1 MPHNYAFK
9 KLEKLWDHLNL
20 PDEGPIEQINA
31 KERFKS
37 REVIFENAQNN
48 KGMYEPTAQKWAYAL
63 FKHTREL
70 KNSDAREALESTLTK
85 HEENNTA
92 DVLIQFTH
100 QKSFCG
106 EIIENLL
113 DFSEHSSGRMSNVNK
128 SEAMTTAE
136 YTWLHVFKD
145 SFKIEDF
152 DFLFGFRNLPK
163 SLEII
168 SKPSSAKAFQ
178 NNNGNNSKSSQSD
191 LDLIREKWSPKFE
204 SNFDTILRIT
214 GKYLLYRSHDVKLP
228 NKDENY
234 DIEYGW
240 FGTQKIRIIPVSI
253 EEEDDCLKWYDI
265 YPSQEHGVDETIGII
280 SEADDKKFDLF
291 GVDKEASEPHKFFGR
306 FKPIRNDET
315 TGAIFAN
322 DRDEDGGLESYRF
335 WLKKVSENDYQ
346 ELVDHIIELSQ
357 FFKTKQN
364 TTKDKNKKYNTDNKI
379 FSSVASLLK
388 QHERELVHYLFIP
401 SGFDPDQLRS
411 EGVVRDI
418 TYDVVRKPMKTY

>member
-70 KNSDAREALESTLTK
+70 KNSDARDALESTLTK

-163 SLEII
+163 SNETTFPAAPIQTL
-168 SKPSSAKAFQ
+168 Q
-178 NNNGNNSKSSQSD
+178 NNDGKNSKSRKSD
-191 LDLIREKWSPKFE
+191 LELIREQWSPTFE
-204 SNFDTILRIT
+204 SNFDTILKIS
-214 GKYLLYRSHDVKLP
+214 GKYLLYRSHDVTVP
-228 NKDENY
+228 DENENY
-234 DIEYGW
+234 DIDYGW
-240 FGTQKIRIIPVSI
+240 FGTQKLRIIPVSI
-253 EEEDDCLKWYDI
+253 EEEQDCLKWYDI
-265 YPSQEHGVDETIGII
+265 YPDPGIFLHISTGIVVESQDAKYDIYGI
-280 SEADDKKFDLF
+280 
-291 GVDKEASEPHKFFGR
+291 DKEGEHQLKFFGR
-306 FKPIRNDET
+306 FKQIRNGET

-322 DRDEDGGLESYRF
+322 DRYEFGGLEAYRF
-335 WLKKVSENDYQ
+335 WLKRVSEEEYQ
-346 ELVDHIIELSQ
+346 KHLDHIKNLSK
-357 FFKTKQN
+357 FFGTKESTVAQKN
-364 TTKDKNKKYNTDNKI
+364 EKYKSDKVI
-379 FSSVASLLK
+379 FTSVADLLK
-388 QHERELVHYLFIP
+388 HHERELVHYIFIP

-411 EGVVRDI
+411 ESLVKDI